1 MLSEILLE
9 TDGGTPFDAMQRY
22 DPISLRDN
30 LVSFSTSPPYDVT
43 KKMIINFI
51 NYVRCRKFI
60 TAMCILTN
68 IVVSS
73 LSVQKFRFN

>member
-1 MLSEILLE
+1 MLSEILFE

-43 KKMIINFI
+43 KKVKINFI
-51 NYVRCRKFI
+51 NYLRCGKFI
-60 TAMCILTN
+60 TALCIMTN
-68 IVVSS
+68 IIVSS
-73 LSVQKFRFN
+73 WSVQLESVN